1 MSRSPPSE
9 TKRWLPV
16 RKNMV
21 LPRVLALRLAVWTET
36 TQRKGNFRKQAV
48 PPVSVLFL
56 VFAGFGQSGTS
67 TGIQQ
72 EILGTGAAG
81 TEISLEERR
90 SGDTPGSTVAFGC
103 LVWGYIPEPVTV
115 TWNSGAVSS
124 GIHTFPSVLMSLGL
138 YSLSSLNPR
147 YPNHNQNHNHNHNH
161 NQNHNQ
167 NLNQNARVPNVQVT
181 PELLGGPSVFIFPP
195 KPKDVLSISGR
206 PEVTCVVVDVGQ
218 EDPEVSFNWYIDGV
232 EVRTANTKPKEEQFN
247 STYRVVSVLTIQHQ
261 DWLTGKELKCKVNN
275 KALPA
280 PIERT
285 ISKAKGQTREPQV
298 YTLAPHREELAKDT
312 VSITCLVIGF
322 YPADINVEWQRNGRP
337 ESEGAYATKLS
348 RR

>member
-1 MSRSPPSE
+1 MHVSQMSS
-9 TKRWLPV
+9 
-16 RKNMV
+16 
-21 LPRVLALRLAVWTET
+21 
-36 TQRKGNFRKQAV
+36 
-48 PPVSVLFL
+48 
-56 VFAGFGQSGTS
+56 
-67 TGIQQ
+67 
-72 EILGTGAAG
+72 
-81 TEISLEERR
+81 
-90 SGDTPGSTVAFGC
+90 
-103 LVWGYIPEPVTV
+103 
-115 TWNSGAVSS
+115 
-124 GIHTFPSVLMSLGL
+124 H
-138 YSLSSLNPR
+138 
-147 YPNHNQNHNHNHNH
+147 HNRNH

-218 EDPEVSFNWYIDGV
+218 EDPEVNFNWYIDGV

-312 VSITCLVIGF
+312 VSVTCLVKGF
-322 YPADINVEWQRNGRP
+322 YPADINIEWQRNRQP
-337 ESEGAYATKLS
+337 ESEGAYATTLPQLDNDGTYFLYSKLS
-348 RR
+348 VGKNTWQRGETFTCVVMHEALHNHSTQKSISQSSGK